1 MDIVYC
7 YNNGKRVAR
16 WVFFYLPLFEKA
28 ILGPISN
35 KLNVKATELNILL
48 EGYSQRFYWRLDGC
62 EGLMGRAGC
71 GGAIGQSLQES
82 NGQGN
87 TGDSSQIL
95 MEYFTIEN
103 RLISV
108 A

>member
-7 YNNGKRVAR
+7 YNNGKRVVR
-16 WVFFYLPLFEKA
+16 WDFFYLPLFKKA

-48 EGYSQRFYWRLDGC
+48 EGYSQRGYWRLDGC
-62 EGLMGRAGC
+62 DGLLGGAEC
-71 GGAIGQSLQES
+71 GGAKGQSLQES

-87 TGDSSQIL
+87 TGDISQIL
-95 MEYFTIEN
+95 MEYFTIES